1 MRTIS
6 VSRTLDAEA
15 SAIWDVLADFPG
27 ISSWNSG
34 VNASRATSDA
44 TSGIGATRHC
54 DLAPIGAL
62 EETIQDWDPGHRL
75 VVSIDEAKRLPI
87 RNARATF
94 TLEPTN
100 TANTTLT
107 TIDYEYQAQLGAGIL
122 LDRQLSKG
130 FTGFLDDLERE
141 AQRTGLQ
148 QNSNAG
154 ETS

>member
-6 VSRTLDAEA
+6 IGRTLDAEA

-34 VNASRATSDA
+34 VNTSRATSEA
-44 TSGIGATRHC
+44 TSGVGATRHC

-62 EETIQDWDPGHRL
+62 EETIQEWDPGHRL

-94 TLEPTN
+94 TMEP
-100 TANTTLT
+100 ADGGTTV
-107 TIDYEYQAQLGAGIL
+107 TIDYEYHAQLGVGPL

-130 FTGFLDDLERE
+130 FAGFLDDLERE
-141 AQRTGLQ
+141 AQRTGQ
-148 QNSNAG
+148 RRSSNAR
-154 ETS
+154 